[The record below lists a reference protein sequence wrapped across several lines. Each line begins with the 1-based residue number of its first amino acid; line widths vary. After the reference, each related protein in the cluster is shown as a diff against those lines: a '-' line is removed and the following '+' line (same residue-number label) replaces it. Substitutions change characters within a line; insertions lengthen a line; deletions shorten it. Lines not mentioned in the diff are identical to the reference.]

1 MSFCE
6 RINLLAPFLREEK
19 YMSQSYYIINHYY
32 YLNLKTRS
40 EEEMKPDVINIQ
52 MPFIFLEKEKT
63 IMDNS
68 KIEFSPEIF

>member
-6 RINLLAPFLREEK
+6 GIDLLVPFLREEK

-32 YLNLKTRS
+32 YLSLKTVS

-52 MPFIFLEKEKT
+52 MPFIFLETE
-63 IMDNS
+63 
-68 KIEFSPEIF
+68 

>member
-19 YMSQSYYIINHYY
+19 YMSQSDYIINHDC
-32 YLNLKTRS
+32 YLNLKTGN

-52 MPFIFLEKEKT
+52 MPFIFLESE
-63 IMDNS
+63 
-68 KIEFSPEIF
+68 